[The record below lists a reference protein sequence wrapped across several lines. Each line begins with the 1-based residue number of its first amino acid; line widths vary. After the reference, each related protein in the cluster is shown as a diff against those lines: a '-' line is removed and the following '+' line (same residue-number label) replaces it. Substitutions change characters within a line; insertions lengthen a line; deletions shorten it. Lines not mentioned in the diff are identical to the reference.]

1 MIGVSKLIDAK
12 NQFWPA
18 CVLFFFCSC
27 RSTRKAMMHNKNLT
41 VIVQITY
48 IRSSLRSINGA
59 IEWYAWVCTRA
70 REIVYFP
77 AEKIVSHIVTK
88 TLYMYHNT
96 IEHGLCI
103 FSAIGQR
110 GNMNQG
116 SEQKNERKHGAST
129 FKQPKRITM
138 DNNYWKLIIVQSENI
153 IWYMGASYRYTANV
167 NKIIGFIDW

>member
-1 MIGVSKLIDAK
+1 MWANWLMPKINFGLLVC
-12 NQFWPA
+12 F
-18 CVLFFFCSC
+18 FFFCSC

-116 SEQKNERKHGAST
+116 SEQKMNES
-129 FKQPKRITM
+129 
-138 DNNYWKLIIVQSENI
+138 
-153 IWYMGASYRYTANV
+153 MGLARLNSQNESQWTI
-167 NKIIGFIDW
+167 IIGNWLLFNQKI